1 MATSKEKL
9 QIIVDAQGIAKTKA
23 QLKAMDSA
31 TGGATKS
38 FGLMAT
44 GIAGATVALYAMGKA
59 TSFAIRV
66 SKEFEQGMAN
76 VKAISRATGA
86 EFKALESNAKLLG
99 RTTKFTATE
108 VSGLQTEFAKLGF
121 TTSEIQKVTKGTL
134 ALAAAT
140 GSDLATSAAVA
151 VTTLRG
157 FGLDASETGRVTDV
171 MAKSFSS
178 SALDMQKFTDSMK
191 FVAPVAKMAGFS
203 IEGTT
208 AIMGQLANA
217 GIDGSM
223 AGTSLRKIFLELSN
237 SSSKLSK
244 RLGGSVSSVD
254 ELIPALQRLNAEG
267 VTTAEMKDLVGQR
280 AISAFSIMLSG
291 SEDVDTL
298 AESLRN
304 AGGAAQEMADIQ
316 LDTLEGKM
324 TIMNSAM
331 EGLGIAIG
339 DKLSPAIQGA
349 VEGFTGLLGVMTDII
364 TKGSQ
369 AFVKFDDMSDALS
382 QAHISATQTRG
393 EFKNLTD
400 QLLHLARQTE
410 LSSDEEERRN
420 GIIDELQKKYPNY
433 LSNLDQEADDYMAL
447 TRSIASAKTSLE
459 EYLNAQIK
467 AATAEVFVKDIAKTR
482 AEIIKLQANL
492 EVLADPSRI
501 AIFVKES
508 GYVMD
513 RAQATEFYSNKVNKL
528 NMDLGI
534 LTTGYENASIEA
546 ERLSNV
552 PPPSTDLIQFEEAQ
566 GPPLPPVVS
575 EAPGPTT
582 ESMEIKLSE
591 LDEFY
596 MAQHMLGIDAMA
608 LEEAR
613 LIEMAEEKGA
623 SEEEITAIEEI
634 FSEKRKQIA
643 AEEAQFKKDQIM
655 EATQATLSVLGDAF
669 GAMNDLAQA
678 EMDIEM
684 EKAKQRGATNEELEA
699 IAKKHKDKMKG
710 TKVAEATMNMFAS
723 AVAAFNSMVGIPF
736 VGPVLAPIA
745 AIAALASGVANIKKI
760 QSAATGADFITSG
773 PQMMMVGDNPGGR
786 EQVNV
791 TPLSS
796 PNTSGPQGGAVQIS
810 FSGNVMSDDFITE
823 EAIPKIRE
831 AIRRGEEIA

>member
-23 QLKAMDSA
+23 QLKGMDSA

-38 FGLMAT
+38 FGLMAA

-151 VTTLRG
+151 GTTLRG

-191 FVAPVAKMAGFS
+191 YVAPVAKLAGFG

-237 SSSKLSK
+237 ESSKLSK

-528 NMDLGI
+528 NTDLEI
-534 LTTGYENASIEA
+534 LQTGFENASIEA

-566 GPPLPPVVS
+566 GPPLPPVV
-575 EAPGPTT
+575 
-582 ESMEIKLSE
+582 I
-591 LDEFY
+591 
-596 MAQHMLGIDAMA
+596 
-608 LEEAR
+608 
-613 LIEMAEEKGA
+613 
-623 SEEEITAIEEI
+623 
-634 FSEKRKQIA
+634 
-643 AEEAQFKKDQIM
+643 
-655 EATQATLSVLGDAF
+655 
-669 GAMNDLAQA
+669 
-678 EMDIEM
+678 
-684 EKAKQRGATNEELEA
+684 
-699 IAKKHKDKMKG
+699 
-710 TKVAEATMNMFAS
+710 
-723 AVAAFNSMVGIPF
+723 
-736 VGPVLAPIA
+736 
-745 AIAALASGVANIKKI
+745 
-760 QSAATGADFITSG
+760 
-773 PQMMMVGDNPGGR
+773 
-786 EQVNV
+786 
-791 TPLSS
+791 
-796 PNTSGPQGGAVQIS
+796 
-810 FSGNVMSDDFITE
+810 
-823 EAIPKIRE
+823 
-831 AIRRGEEIA
+831 